1 MVNKDVSSDSFG
13 IYDAVENKKADEVNN
28 DIPRGF
34 NSWGNGKKVRNFKDG
49 FEGQNGNIVTKN
61 LFCSTSPDLGAE

>member
-13 IYDAVENKKADEVNN
+13 IYDAVEVNN

-34 NSWGNGKKVRNFKDG
+34 NSWGNGKKVRNYKDG
-49 FEGQNGNIVTKN
+49 FEGQNGNIVTEN